1 MSSNELKHQT
11 RSLTIKLSDS
21 KSYIV
26 TQLIGEESVSGGCQF
41 SVSIAANMEIDTK
54 NLGKA
59 VCVSYELDSGKRFF
73 SGICSTL
80 QFTGYSKDKQQF
92 YYQIEIL
99 DPLSLLQYKRSRQIF
114 QNVTTKKI
122 IEKLLE
128 QADLKSYFHFSL
140 SGSGKN
146 HEYCVQLDETDQAFI
161 QRLLANEG
169 WHYHVRHQCNK
180 STVCIGDS
188 NQRFE
193 KIPDPKLSYQIGGNN
208 QQHVLTTWSQAHHVG
223 SGKVSVADHT
233 QNLAEFFD
241 SGPRKS
247 TESYAP
253 TSLTQELFA
262 FGHENKNEVRD
273 AAKMHM
279 EALDLRK
286 SASHSSSNLATLA
299 CGYKFELTYH
309 PLSSMNQEYI
319 ITHLSHRLSREES
332 NNEVAY
338 QNQFSC
344 IPSSL
349 IFRPEI
355 FDKPRVHS
363 LHTATVTGPKGEEIY
378 RDKWGRVKV
387 QFHWDRGGKNDENS
401 SCWLPVSQG
410 FASKGFGSQFTP
422 RIGDEVI
429 VQYIDGDP
437 NRPIVTGSLYNK
449 NSAAPYSSD
458 TQNGI
463 KTRSTPKGSSKQGNE
478 LRFEDQKDKE
488 QVYLHAEKDLLLDV
502 NNDSQSTIKG
512 IKKTQVEKSA
522 SATLSVKEHIQVE
535 SDKTLTAKSKDNWT
549 GDSEKDLSLNAAS
562 NINIAAKSTVSVDG
576 NQVSICGKSKIELKV
591 GTSKIEISASGIKID
606 APQVSVSGKAKAE
619 VKAAMINIEGQ
630 GKVDVKAALVSVNGS
645 SMTQIK
651 AGAMVQIQGAITKV
665 N

>member
-11 RSLTIKLSDS
+11 RSLTIKLSDN

-41 SVSIAANMEIDTK
+41 SVSIAANMVIDTK

-59 VCVSYELDSGKRFF
+59 VCVSYEFDSGKRFF

-80 QFTGYSKDKQQF
+80 QFTGYSKDKHQF

-114 QNVTTKKI
+114 QNMTTKQI

-140 SGSGKN
+140 SGNGKK

-161 QRLLANEG
+161 QRLLASEG
-169 WHYHVRHQCNK
+169 WHYHVRHQSNK
-180 STVCIGDS
+180 STICIGDS

-193 KIPDPKLSYQIGGNN
+193 KISAPKLSYQIGGNN
-208 QQHVLTTWSQAHHVG
+208 QQHVLTTWSQSHHVG

-233 QNLAEFFD
+233 QDLAEFFD
-241 SGPRKS
+241 SGTRKS
-247 TESYAP
+247 TESYAS

-262 FGHENKNEVRD
+262 FGHENKNEARD

-279 EALDLRK
+279 EALDLKK
-286 SASHSSSNLATLA
+286 SGSHSSSSLATLA
-299 CGYKFELTYH
+299 CGYKFELTNH
-309 PLSSMNQEYI
+309 PLGSMNQEYI
-319 ITHLSHRLSREES
+319 VTHLSHRISREES
-332 NNEVAY
+332 NNDVAY

-349 IFRPEI
+349 VFRPEI
-355 FDKPRVHS
+355 LDKPRVHS

-378 RDKWGRVKV
+378 RDKLGRVKV

-488 QVYLHAEKDLLLDV
+488 QVYLHAEKDWLLDV

-512 IKKTQVEKSA
+512 MKKTQVEKSA
-522 SATLSVKEHIQVE
+522 TLNVKEDIKVE
-535 SDKTLTAKSKDNWT
+535 SEKTLTAKSKDNWT
-549 GDSEKDLSLNAAS
+549 GDSEKDLNLSAAS

-591 GTSKIEISASGIKID
+591 GASKIEISASGIKID

-619 VKAAMINIEGQ
+619 MKAAMINIEGQ
-630 GKVDVKAALVSVNGS
+630 GKADVKAALVSVNGS
-645 SMTQIK
+645 AMTQIK

>member
-1 MSSNELKHQT
+1 MNMSSNELKHQT

-114 QNVTTKKI
+114 QNVTTKQI

-208 QQHVLTTWSQAHHVG
+208 QQHVLTTWSQSHHVG

-233 QNLAEFFD
+233 QDLAEFFD
-241 SGPRKS
+241 SGTRKS
-247 TESYAP
+247 TKSYAS

-279 EALDLRK
+279 ESLDLKK
-286 SASHSSSNLATLA
+286 SASHSSSNLTTLA
-299 CGYKFELTYH
+299 CGYKFELTNH

-319 ITHLSHRLSREES
+319 VTHLSHRLSREES

-349 IFRPEI
+349 VFRPEI

-522 SATLSVKEHIQVE
+522 TLSVKEYIQVE

-630 GKVDVKAALVSVNGS
+630 GKADVKAALVSVNGS
-645 SMTQIK
+645 AMTQIK

>member
-114 QNVTTKKI
+114 QNVTTKQI

-169 WHYHVRHQCNK
+169 WHYHVRHQYNK

-208 QQHVLTTWSQAHHVG
+208 QQHVLTTWSQSHHVG

-233 QNLAEFFD
+233 QDLAEFFD
-241 SGPRKS
+241 SGTRKS
-247 TESYAP
+247 TKSYAS

-522 SATLSVKEHIQVE
+522 TLSVKEHIQVE

-591 GTSKIEISASGIKID
+591 GTSKIEISANGIKID

-645 SMTQIK
+645 AMTQIK

>member
-114 QNVTTKKI
+114 QNVTTKQI

-208 QQHVLTTWSQAHHVG
+208 QQHVLTTWSQSHHVG

-233 QNLAEFFD
+233 QDLAEFFD
-241 SGPRKS
+241 SGTRKS
-247 TESYAP
+247 TKSYAS

-279 EALDLRK
+279 ESLDLKK
-286 SASHSSSNLATLA
+286 SASHSSSNLTTLA
-299 CGYKFELTYH
+299 CGYKFELTNH
-309 PLSSMNQEYI
+309 PLGSMNQEYI
-319 ITHLSHRLSREES
+319 VTHLSHRISREES
-332 NNEVAY
+332 NNDVAY

-349 IFRPEI
+349 VFRPEI
-355 FDKPRVHS
+355 LDKPRVHS

-522 SATLSVKEHIQVE
+522 TLSVKEYIQVE

-630 GKVDVKAALVSVNGS
+630 GKADVKAALVSVNGS
-645 SMTQIK
+645 AMTQIK

>member
-1 MSSNELKHQT
+1 
-11 RSLTIKLSDS
+11 
-21 KSYIV
+21 
-26 TQLIGEESVSGGCQF
+26 
-41 SVSIAANMEIDTK
+41 
-54 NLGKA
+54 
-59 VCVSYELDSGKRFF
+59 
-73 SGICSTL
+73 
-80 QFTGYSKDKQQF
+80 
-92 YYQIEIL
+92 
-99 DPLSLLQYKRSRQIF
+99 
-114 QNVTTKKI
+114 
-122 IEKLLE
+122 
-128 QADLKSYFHFSL
+128 
-140 SGSGKN
+140 
-146 HEYCVQLDETDQAFI
+146 
-161 QRLLANEG
+161 
-169 WHYHVRHQCNK
+169 
-180 STVCIGDS
+180 VCIGDS

-208 QQHVLTTWSQAHHVG
+208 QQHVLTTWSQSHHVG

-233 QNLAEFFD
+233 QDLAEFFD
-241 SGPRKS
+241 SGTRKS
-247 TESYAP
+247 TKSYAS

-279 EALDLRK
+279 ESLDLKK
-286 SASHSSSNLATLA
+286 SASHSSSNLTTLA
-299 CGYKFELTYH
+299 CGYKFELTNH

-319 ITHLSHRLSREES
+319 VTHLSHRLSREES

-349 IFRPEI
+349 VFRPEI

-522 SATLSVKEHIQVE
+522 TLSVKEYIQVE

-630 GKVDVKAALVSVNGS
+630 GKADVKAALVSVNGS
-645 SMTQIK
+645 AMTQIK

>member
-1 MSSNELKHQT
+1 MNMSSNELKHQT

-114 QNVTTKKI
+114 QNVTTKQI

-169 WHYHVRHQCNK
+169 WHYHVRHQYNK

-208 QQHVLTTWSQAHHVG
+208 QQHVLTTWSQSHHVG

-233 QNLAEFFD
+233 QDLAEFFD
-241 SGPRKS
+241 SGTRKS
-247 TESYAP
+247 TKSYAS

-279 EALDLRK
+279 ESLDLKK
-286 SASHSSSNLATLA
+286 SASHSSSNLTTLA
-299 CGYKFELTYH
+299 CGYKFELTNH

-319 ITHLSHRLSREES
+319 VTHLSHRLSREES

-488 QVYLHAEKDLLLDV
+488 QVYLHAEKDWLLDV

-522 SATLSVKEHIQVE
+522 TLSVKEYIQVE

-591 GTSKIEISASGIKID
+591 GASKIEISASGIKID

-630 GKVDVKAALVSVNGS
+630 GKADVKAALVSVNGS
-645 SMTQIK
+645 AMTQIK

>member
-1 MSSNELKHQT
+1 MSNNELKHDN
-11 RSLTIKLSDS
+11 RSATINLSD
-21 KSYIV
+21 KKRYIV
-26 TQLIGEESVSGGCQF
+26 TQLIGEEIISGGCSF
-41 SVSIAANMEIDTK
+41 SASVASSVEIEPN
-54 NLGKA
+54 NLGKFA
-59 VCVSYELDSGKRFF
+59 CIAYEFDSGKRFF
-73 SGICSTL
+73 SGICSTINL
-80 QFTGYSKDKQQF
+80 TGYSKDKLQF
-92 YYQIEIL
+92 FYHIELI
-99 DPLSLLQYKRSRQIF
+99 DPLTLLKYKCSRQIF
-114 QNVTTKKI
+114 QNMTTKQI
-122 IEKLLE
+122 IENLLE
-128 QADLKSYFHFSL
+128 QSDLKSYFHFSL
-140 SGSGKN
+140 SGSGKK

-169 WHYHVRHQCNK
+169 WHYHLRHQSNK

-193 KIPDPKLSYQIGGNN
+193 KISAPKFSYQIGGNN
-208 QQHVLTTWSQAHHVG
+208 QQHVLTMWSQSNHVG

-233 QNLAEFFD
+233 QDLAEFFD
-241 SGPRKS
+241 SGARKS
-247 TESYAP
+247 TESYAS

-273 AAKMHM
+273 AAKIHM
-279 EALDLRK
+279 EAIDLKK

-299 CGYKFELTYH
+299 CGYKFELDNH
-309 PLSSMNQEYI
+309 PLKTMNQEYI
-319 ITHLSHRLSREES
+319 VTHLSHRISREES
-332 NNEVAY
+332 NNEVTY

-355 FDKPRVHS
+355 LDKPRVHS
-363 LHTATVTGPKGEEIY
+363 LHTAIVTGPKGKEIY
-378 RDKWGRVKV
+378 RDKLGRVKV
-387 QFHWDRGGKNDENS
+387 QFHWDRGGKNNENS

-463 KTRSTPKGSSKQGNE
+463 KTRSTPRGSSKQGNE

-488 QVYLHAEKDLLLDV
+488 QVYLHAEKDWLLDV
-502 NNDSQSTIKG
+502 NNDSHSTIKG
-512 IKKTQVEKSA
+512 MKKTQVEKSA
-522 SATLSVKEHIQVE
+522 TLNVKEDIQIE
-535 SDKTLTAKSKDNWT
+535 SEKTFSAKSKDNWT
-549 GDSEKDLSLNAAS
+549 GESDKDLKLNAAS
-562 NINIAAKSTVSVDG
+562 NINIAAKSTVNVDG
-576 NQVSICGKSKIELKV
+576 NQVSICAKSKIELKV
-591 GTSKIEISASGIKID
+591 GASKIEISASGIKID

-619 VKAAMINIEGQ
+619 MKAAMINIEGQ
-630 GKVDVKAALVSVNGS
+630 GKADVKAALVSVNGS
-645 SMTQIK
+645 AMTQIK
-651 AGAMVQIQGAITKV
+651 AGAMVQVQGAITKV

>member
-11 RSLTIKLSDS
+11 RSLTIKLSDN

-59 VCVSYELDSGKRFF
+59 VCVSYEFDSGKRFF

-80 QFTGYSKDKQQF
+80 QFTGYSKDKHQF
-92 YYQIEIL
+92 YYQVEIL

-114 QNVTTKKI
+114 QNMTTKQI

-140 SGSGKN
+140 SGNGKK

-161 QRLLANEG
+161 QRLLASEG
-169 WHYHVRHQCNK
+169 WHYHVRHQSNK
-180 STVCIGDS
+180 STICIGDS

-193 KIPDPKLSYQIGGNN
+193 KISDPKLSYQIGGNN
-208 QQHVLTTWSQAHHVG
+208 QQHVLTTWSQSHHVG

-233 QNLAEFFD
+233 QDLAEFFD
-241 SGPRKS
+241 SGTRKS
-247 TESYAP
+247 AESYAS

-279 EALDLRK
+279 EALDLKK

-299 CGYKFELTYH
+299 CGYKFELTNH
-309 PLSSMNQEYI
+309 PLGSMNQEYI
-319 ITHLSHRLSREES
+319 VTHLSHRISREES
-332 NNEVAY
+332 NNDVAY

-349 IFRPEI
+349 VFRPEI
-355 FDKPRVHS
+355 LDKLRVHS

-378 RDKWGRVKV
+378 RDKLGRVKV

-488 QVYLHAEKDLLLDV
+488 QVYLHAEKDWLLDV

-512 IKKTQVEKSA
+512 MKKTQVEKSA
-522 SATLSVKEHIQVE
+522 TLNVKEDIKVE
-535 SDKTLTAKSKDNWT
+535 SEKTLTAKSKDNWT
-549 GDSEKDLSLNAAS
+549 GDSDKDLNLSAAS

-591 GTSKIEISASGIKID
+591 GASKIEISASGIKID

-619 VKAAMINIEGQ
+619 MKAAMINIEGQ
-630 GKVDVKAALVSVNGS
+630 GKADVKAALVSVNGS
-645 SMTQIK
+645 AMTQIK

>member
-114 QNVTTKKI
+114 QNVTTKQI

-169 WHYHVRHQCNK
+169 WHYHVRHQYNK

-208 QQHVLTTWSQAHHVG
+208 QQHVLTTWSQSHHVG

-233 QNLAEFFD
+233 QDLAEFFD
-241 SGPRKS
+241 SGTRKS
-247 TESYAP
+247 TKSYAS

-279 EALDLRK
+279 ESLDLKK
-286 SASHSSSNLATLA
+286 SASHSSSNLTTLA
-299 CGYKFELTYH
+299 CGYKFELTNH

-319 ITHLSHRLSREES
+319 VTHLSHRLSREES

-488 QVYLHAEKDLLLDV
+488 QVYLHAEKDWLLDV

-512 IKKTQVEKSA
+512 IKKTQVEK

-645 SMTQIK
+645 AMTQIK

>member
-114 QNVTTKKI
+114 QNVTTKQI

-169 WHYHVRHQCNK
+169 WHYHVRHQYNK

-208 QQHVLTTWSQAHHVG
+208 QQHVLTTWSQSHHVG

-233 QNLAEFFD
+233 QDLAEFFD
-241 SGPRKS
+241 SGTRKS
-247 TESYAP
+247 TKSYAS

-279 EALDLRK
+279 ESLDLKK
-286 SASHSSSNLATLA
+286 SASHSSSNLTTLA
-299 CGYKFELTYH
+299 CGYKFELTNH

-319 ITHLSHRLSREES
+319 VTHLSHRLSREES

-488 QVYLHAEKDLLLDV
+488 QVYLHAEKDWLLDV

-522 SATLSVKEHIQVE
+522 TLSVKEYIQVE

-591 GTSKIEISASGIKID
+591 GASKIEISASGIKID

-630 GKVDVKAALVSVNGS
+630 GKADVKAALVSVNGS
-645 SMTQIK
+645 AMTQIK

>member
-114 QNVTTKKI
+114 QNVTTKQI

-208 QQHVLTTWSQAHHVG
+208 QQHVLTTWSQSHHVG

-233 QNLAEFFD
+233 QDLAEFFD
-241 SGPRKS
+241 SGTRKS
-247 TESYAP
+247 TKSYAS

-279 EALDLRK
+279 ESLDLKK
-286 SASHSSSNLATLA
+286 SASHSSSNLTTLA
-299 CGYKFELTYH
+299 CGYKFELTNH

-319 ITHLSHRLSREES
+319 VTHLSHRLSREES

-349 IFRPEI
+349 VFRPEI

-522 SATLSVKEHIQVE
+522 TLSVKEYIQVE

-630 GKVDVKAALVSVNGS
+630 GKADVKAALVSVNGS
-645 SMTQIK
+645 AMTQIK

>member
-1 MSSNELKHQT
+1 
-11 RSLTIKLSDS
+11 
-21 KSYIV
+21 
-26 TQLIGEESVSGGCQF
+26 
-41 SVSIAANMEIDTK
+41 
-54 NLGKA
+54 
-59 VCVSYELDSGKRFF
+59 
-73 SGICSTL
+73 
-80 QFTGYSKDKQQF
+80 
-92 YYQIEIL
+92 
-99 DPLSLLQYKRSRQIF
+99 
-114 QNVTTKKI
+114 
-122 IEKLLE
+122 
-128 QADLKSYFHFSL
+128 
-140 SGSGKN
+140 
-146 HEYCVQLDETDQAFI
+146 
-161 QRLLANEG
+161 
-169 WHYHVRHQCNK
+169 
-180 STVCIGDS
+180 
-188 NQRFE
+188 
-193 KIPDPKLSYQIGGNN
+193 
-208 QQHVLTTWSQAHHVG
+208 
-223 SGKVSVADHT
+223 
-233 QNLAEFFD
+233 
-241 SGPRKS
+241 
-247 TESYAP
+247 
-253 TSLTQELFA
+253 
-262 FGHENKNEVRD
+262 
-273 AAKMHM
+273 
-279 EALDLRK
+279 
-286 SASHSSSNLATLA
+286 
-299 CGYKFELTYH
+299 
-309 PLSSMNQEYI
+309 
-319 ITHLSHRLSREES
+319 
-332 NNEVAY
+332 
-338 QNQFSC
+338 
-344 IPSSL
+344 
-349 IFRPEI
+349 
-355 FDKPRVHS
+355 
-363 LHTATVTGPKGEEIY
+363 
-378 RDKWGRVKV
+378 
-387 QFHWDRGGKNDENS
+387 
-401 SCWLPVSQG
+401 G

-449 NSAAPYSSD
+449 NSAAPYSSN

-512 IKKTQVEKSA
+512 IKKTQVEK

>member
-21 KSYIV
+21 ESYIV

-114 QNVTTKKI
+114 QNVTTKQI

-208 QQHVLTTWSQAHHVG
+208 QQHVLTTWSQSHHVG

-233 QNLAEFFD
+233 QDLAEFFD
-241 SGPRKS
+241 SGTRKS
-247 TESYAP
+247 TKSYAS

-279 EALDLRK
+279 ESLDLKK
-286 SASHSSSNLATLA
+286 SASHSSSNLTTLA
-299 CGYKFELTYH
+299 CGYKFELTNH

-319 ITHLSHRLSREES
+319 VTHLSHRLSREES

-349 IFRPEI
+349 VFRPEI

-522 SATLSVKEHIQVE
+522 TLSVKEYIQVE

-630 GKVDVKAALVSVNGS
+630 GKADVKAALVSVNGS
-645 SMTQIK
+645 AMTQIK